1 MKNLKDYKNNVHSQ
15 HGEDGI
21 IEEILRRLSH
31 DNDFQYCE
39 FGAWDGIHLSN
50 TCALIKKNDCKALL
64 IEPNKEKYNELCKN
78 FPSDKIIKLNNFV
91 EVEGKNSLDNLLKE
105 NEINLNFDFLSID
118 VDSIDYYIFESLK
131 IYKPKVICIEFNPT
145 IPNEVYFVQ
154 KNNAS
159 INQGSSAKALIELA
173 SKKKYFA
180 VCSTKTNL
188 FFVHEDFKKNVIG
201 DVELSIDDLIND
213 KNVKN
218 FIFYGYDGS
227 IFTSKQIRLP
237 WHNFF
242 VKEINQLNKYL
253 RKYPR
258 NYNFFEKVL
267 FRILLRIN
275 NFFNKS

>member
-1 MKNLKDYKNNVHSQ
+1 
-15 HGEDGI
+15 
-21 IEEILRRLSH
+21 
-31 DNDFQYCE
+31 
-39 FGAWDGIHLSN
+39 
-50 TCALIKKNDCKALL
+50 L
-64 IEPNKEKYNELCKN
+64 IEPNKEKYNQLCKN
-78 FPSDKIIKLNNFV
+78 FQSNKIIKLNKFV

-105 NEINLNFDFLSID
+105 NEFNVNFDFLSID

-154 KNNAS
+154 KNNGS

-173 SKKKYFA
+173 NKKKYFV
-180 VCSTKTNL
+180 VCATETNL

-201 DVELSIDDLIND
+201 DVDLSIDDIIND
-213 KNVKN
+213 NNVKN

-237 WHNFF
+237 WHNFL
-242 VKEINQLNKYL
+242 VKDINQLNKYL

-258 NYNFFEKVL
+258 NYNFFEKIL
-267 FRILLRIN
+267 FKILRRLN
-275 NFFNKS
+275 NFFSKS

>member
-1 MKNLKDYKNNVHSQ
+1 MKNLKDYKNNVYSQ

-21 IEEILRRLSH
+21 IEEILKRLSQN
-31 DNDFQYCE
+31 NDFQYCE

-64 IEPNKEKYNELCKN
+64 IEPNKKKYNELCKN
-78 FPSDKIIKLNNFV
+78 FPSNKIIKLNNFV

-105 NEINLNFDFLSID
+105 NEFNINFDFLSID

-131 IYKPKVICIEFNPT
+131 IYKPKLICVEFNPT
-145 IPNEVYFVQ
+145 IPNEVHFVQ
-154 KNNAS
+154 KNDGS

-173 SKKKYFA
+173 NKKKYFV
-180 VCSTKTNL
+180 VCATETNL

-201 DVELSIDDLIND
+201 DVDLSIDDLIND

-227 IFTSKQIRLP
+227 IFTSKQIKLP
-237 WHNFF
+237 WHNFL
-242 VKEINQLNKYL
+242 VKDINQLNKYL

-258 NYNFFEKVL
+258 NYNFFEKIL
-267 FRILLRIN
+267 FKILRRLN

>member
-1 MKNLKDYKNNVHSQ
+1 MKNLKDYKNNVYSQ

-21 IEEILRRLSH
+21 IEEILKRLSQN
-31 DNDFQYCE
+31 NDFQYCE

-64 IEPNKEKYNELCKN
+64 IEPNKEKYNQLCKN
-78 FPSDKIIKLNNFV
+78 FQSNKIIKLNKFV

-105 NEINLNFDFLSID
+105 NEFNVNFDFLSID

-154 KNNAS
+154 KNNGS

-173 SKKKYFA
+173 NKKKYFV
-180 VCSTKTNL
+180 VCATETNL

-201 DVELSIDDLIND
+201 DVDLSIDDIIND
-213 KNVKN
+213 NNVKN

-237 WHNFF
+237 WHNFL
-242 VKEINQLNKYL
+242 VKDINQLNKYL

-258 NYNFFEKVL
+258 NYNFFEKIL
-267 FRILLRIN
+267 FKILRRLN
-275 NFFNKS
+275 NFFSKS

>member
-1 MKNLKDYKNNVHSQ
+1 MKNLKDYKNNVYSQ

-21 IEEILRRLSH
+21 IEEILKRLSQN
-31 DNDFQYCE
+31 NDFQYCE

-64 IEPNKEKYNELCKN
+64 IEPNKKKYNELCKN
-78 FPSDKIIKLNNFV
+78 FPSNKIIKLNNFV
-91 EVEGKNSLDNLLKE
+91 EVKGKNSLDNLLKE
-105 NEINLNFDFLSID
+105 NEFNVNFDFLSID

-242 VKEINQLNKYL
+242 VKDINQLNKYL

>member
-201 DVELSIDDLIND
+201 DVALSIDDIIND
-213 KNVKN
+213 NNVKN

-242 VKEINQLNKYL
+242 VKDINQLNKYL

>member
-242 VKEINQLNKYL
+242 VKDINQLNKYL

>member
-173 SKKKYFA
+173 SKKNTLLYVQQKLIYF
-180 VCSTKTNL
+180 L
-188 FFVHEDFKKNVIG
+188 FMKILKKM
-201 DVELSIDDLIND
+201 
-213 KNVKN
+213 
-218 FIFYGYDGS
+218 
-227 IFTSKQIRLP
+227 
-237 WHNFF
+237 
-242 VKEINQLNKYL
+242 
-253 RKYPR
+253 
-258 NYNFFEKVL
+258 
-267 FRILLRIN
+267 
-275 NFFNKS
+275 